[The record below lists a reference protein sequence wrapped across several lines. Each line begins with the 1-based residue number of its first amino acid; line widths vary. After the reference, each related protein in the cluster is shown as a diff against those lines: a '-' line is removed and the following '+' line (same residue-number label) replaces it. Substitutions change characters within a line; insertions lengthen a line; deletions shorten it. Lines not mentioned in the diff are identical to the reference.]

1 MEFKSIEFS
10 VEDGIAT
17 ITLNRPE
24 AMNALNRDLI
34 RDLEEAIDQIGQDL
48 KVRVVVITGAGEK
61 AFAAGADIYEF
72 KAMNAVEALN
82 FVQQVQR
89 VYNKI
94 ERLPQPVLA
103 AVNGYALGGGCE
115 LMMACDII
123 YACEHA
129 KFGLPEINL
138 GLIPGAGGTQR
149 LPRLIGEPRAK
160 EMLFTGEMIDA
171 QEACRIGLVN
181 RVVPA
186 DELML
191 EVRKLAERIKSKSS
205 VALRAVK
212 EAVEEGYD
220 LDLVKGLAIEAKLLA
235 LCFSTEDKEEG
246 VAAFLEKRKPAFK
259 GR

>member
-34 RDLEEAIDQIGQDL
+34 GELEEAVDQIGQDP

-72 KAMNAVEALN
+72 KTMNAVEALN

-186 DELML
+186 DELMP

-246 VAAFLEKRKPAFK
+246 VAAFLEKRKPVFK